1 MQPDT
6 LIANLSQFT
15 GTETWH
21 RRRGTSILYTDGV
34 RYLADNANAWWLVD
48 AIASHQ
54 ANPILRYETLQI
66 WHLMKTGRSARLT
79 CSHDFRGY
87 PVDIYITQE
96 IPNTDFPLKRFT
108 LYLDEKVL
116 MLPGER

>member
-54 ANPILRYETLQI
+54 ANPRYTVAPTV
-66 WHLMKTGRSARLT
+66 HASRPCDCAASGKGSKATTPPAAA
-79 CSHDFRGY
+79 
-87 PVDIYITQE
+87 P
-96 IPNTDFPLKRFT
+96 
-108 LYLDEKVL
+108 
-116 MLPGER
+116 